1 MRPGCL
7 KETHFIKGENVQARK
22 SSEKENLSYKT
33 TSVQA
38 LCKHIY
44 QKHTW
49 VLLGCFFSPSLERQY
64 FIQIFIHM
72 FPFFQKQKTSKVP
85 FTGCG
90 NILDKEILEIL
101 SGRICIYY

>member
-1 MRPGCL
+1 M
-7 KETHFIKGENVQARK
+7 QARK

-72 FPFFQKQKTSKVP
+72 LPFFQKQKTSKVP

-90 NILDKEILEIL
+90 NILDKEI
-101 SGRICIYY
+101 

>member
-1 MRPGCL
+1 M
-7 KETHFIKGENVQARK
+7 QARK

-49 VLLGCFFSPSLERQY
+49 VLLGCFFFSKPRKAIFYSDIYTYASILPKTKNLKGSLY
-64 FIQIFIHM
+64 WMWKH
-72 FPFFQKQKTSKVP
+72 T
-85 FTGCG
+85 
-90 NILDKEILEIL
+90 
-101 SGRICIYY
+101 